1 MRPFHTLPATLVLL
15 AAMTIPSDAADTAA
29 DKAPAATPADPFQW
43 LEEVTGEKALDW
55 VKARNEKVKSTLAS
69 DDAFRSLES
78 RILSILDSKDRIP
91 VVGKIGK
98 HFYNFWRD
106 ARNPK
111 GVWRRTTLEEYRKPQ
126 PAWETVI
133 DLDALAAAEKE
144 NWVWH
149 GVTVLE
155 PDDRRCL
162 VELSRGGADAEVIR
176 EFDLGTKAF
185 VEGGFALPEA
195 KSRVAWRDADTLL
208 VGTDF
213 GPGSMTT
220 SGYPRTVRVWK
231 RGTPLESAE
240 LAYEGSEDDMSVGAS
255 KDMTPGFEREF
266 YVRQKTFWT
275 NDMFER
281 RDGALVQVPKP
292 EDANASVHRE
302 WLLLELRKDWDT
314 GARVYPAGALLAI
327 DYERFMAGD
336 RDCHLLFEPSP
347 RTSLVSFSPT
357 RHHILVTTLDN
368 VRNRVEAVSWQGGKW
383 LREPLAGVPDL
394 GTASVSAV
402 DDLDGDDFFL
412 VTASPL
418 QPSTL
423 SLGSLPASG
432 APRAEGVS
440 RLKSAPSFFD
450 AAGLVVEQHEATSKD
465 GTKVPYFQIG
475 PKALPLDG
483 STPTLLYGYGG
494 FEIPL
499 LPGYEAVTGAAWL
512 EKGYVSVIANIRGG
526 GEFGP
531 AWHQAA
537 LKANRAR
544 AYEDFIAVGE
554 DLVGRKVTSPAHLGI
569 KGGSNGGLLMGN
581 MLVRRPDLWGG
592 VVCQVPLLDM
602 RRYHKLLAG
611 ASWQGE
617 YGNPDLP
624 EEWEFIR
631 GFSPYHNVD
640 PEGNYPPILITTST
654 RDDRVHPGHA
664 RKMAALLEQVGHP
677 VLSYENIE
685 GGHGGAAD
693 NKQRAFMDALGWT
706 FLSRELR

>member
-1 MRPFHTLPATLVLL
+1 MQAFHRRFLTVLTTSLVLAML
-15 AAMTIPSDAADTAA
+15 HAARAADTTSPIP
-29 DKAPAATPADPFQW
+29 DDPHQW
-43 LEEVTGEKALDW
+43 LEEVTGEKQLEW
-55 VKARNEKVKSTLAS
+55 VKERNARVTAALA
-69 DDAFRSLES
+69 DNDAFRGLEK

-91 VVGKIGK
+91 MVGKIGGR
-98 HFYNFWRD
+98 FYNFWRD
-106 ARNPK
+106 AKNPK
-111 GVWRRTTLEEYRKPQ
+111 GLWRRTSLEEYRKSQ

-133 DLDALAAAEKE
+133 DLDTLAASEKE

-149 GVTVLE
+149 GVTLLQ
-155 PDDRRCL
+155 PDDKRCL

-176 EFDLGTKAF
+176 EYDLEKQAF
-185 VEGGFALPEA
+185 VTGGFELPEA

-220 SGYPRTVRVWK
+220 SGYPRTIRAWK
-231 RGTPLESAE
+231 RGTKLTDAE
-240 LAYEGSEDDMSVGAS
+240 IVFEGSEDDMSVGAF

-266 YVRQKTFWT
+266 HVRQKTFWT
-275 NDMFER
+275 NDMFEL
-281 RDGALVQVPKP
+281 RDGKLVQVPKP
-292 EDANASVHRE
+292 EDANASIHRE

-314 GARVYPAGALLAI
+314 GAKTYPAGALLAI

-336 RDCHLLFEPSP
+336 RDCHVLFAPAP
-347 RTSLVSFSPT
+347 RTSLVAFAPT
-357 RHHILVTTLDN
+357 RHHILVTTLDK
-368 VRNRVEAVSWQGGKW
+368 VRNSIEALSWQEGKW

-402 DDLDGDDFFL
+402 DDLDSDEFFL
-412 VTASPL
+412 ITASPL

-423 SLGSLPASG
+423 SLGSLPATG
-432 APRAEGVS
+432 APRVAAVEK
-440 RLKSAPSFFD
+440 LKSAPSFFESQ
-450 AAGLVVEQHEATSKD
+450 GLVVEQHEATSRD

-475 PKALPLDG
+475 PKDLRLDG

-512 EKGYVSVIANIRGG
+512 EKGNVSVIANIRGG

-531 AWHQAA
+531 AWHQSA
-537 LKANRAR
+537 LKANRPR

-554 DLVGRKVTSPAHLGI
+554 DLVRRKVTSPEHLGI

-581 MLVRRPDLWGG
+581 MLTRRPDLWGG

-617 YGNPDLP
+617 YGNPDKP

-631 GFSPYHNVD
+631 GFSPYHNID
-640 PEGNYPPILITTST
+640 PAGKYPPILITTST

-664 RKMAALLEQVGHP
+664 RKMAARLEEFGHP

-706 FLSRELR
+706 FLSKQLK